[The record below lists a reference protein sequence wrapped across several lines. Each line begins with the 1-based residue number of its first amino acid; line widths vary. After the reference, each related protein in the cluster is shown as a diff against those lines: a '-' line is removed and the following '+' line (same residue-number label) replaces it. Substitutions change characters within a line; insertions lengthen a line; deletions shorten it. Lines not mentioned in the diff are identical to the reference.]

1 MARGR
6 AGYAA
11 DRVLLYL
18 TAGGAFANVQT
29 NFNGTTT
36 THTQS
41 GWTGGAGIEW
51 AFAPSWSAKLEY
63 DYLGI
68 NGEQIGTNTGAI
80 FTLSNP
86 NIQQVTVGVNYLF
99 R

>member
-1 MARGR
+1 MGLFRHQSGTTASISTFSGSCQTANNWLATARGR

-29 NFNGTTT
+29 NFNGVTT

-41 GWTGGAGIEW
+41 G
-51 AFAPSWSAKLEY
+51 S
-63 DYLGI
+63 
-68 NGEQIGTNTGAI
+68 
-80 FTLSNP
+80 
-86 NIQQVTVGVNYLF
+86 
-99 R
+99 

>member
-1 MARGR
+1 MRGR

-18 TAGGAFANVQT
+18 FANVQT
-29 NFNGTTT
+29 NFNGVTT

-51 AFAPSWSAKLEY
+51 AFANIWTAKIEYLYVNLGNAVWTVRQLRAWLPAAGRLFLSAS
-63 DYLGI
+63 
-68 NGEQIGTNTGAI
+68 A
-80 FTLSNP
+80 
-86 NIQQVTVGVNYLF
+86 
-99 R
+99 